1 MDSKSLDKPKI
12 AGIYIR
18 VSTEDQ
24 AREGFSLGEQEEKL
38 KQLCK
43 YKEFE
48 VYKIYKDAGISA
60 KDMEH
65 RPGFQKMIEDMKKGL
80 INYIVAYKLDR
91 VTRSVRDLELLITE
105 LEKYDCYLI
114 CDRDDVNTS
123 TANGRFFVRMLTVLS
138 QLEIEVVSERTKF
151 GLSGAI
157 KAGHLPGN
165 CPLGYY
171 RDKDKRVRL
180 DYSTKDVIKRIFNM
194 YLEGKSYY
202 QIACILDEENVLYP
216 QKEKWKESTVR
227 NIVNNR
233 IYIGDYV
240 RNKTLN
246 DETKE
251 IVYQDVVTPIITRAE
266 WEEVQKQKE
275 KNLQAFCRDRVYI
288 FFQRLK
294 CPKCGETMRCKGSG
308 GKKKKYMY
316 YSCNACHLYYREDL
330 IEEAILHFILSLVE
344 YDWVVKKYFYP
355 ILAEKEDNQL
365 IKLNEQIDN
374 LAKQKK
380 RIKDAYLSGVVEME
394 DFGEDLKLIDEKLNK
409 LEQQRLECMEVDTQN
424 FSLMKIMADRDV
436 ELETRF
442 NSGTFVDDLKNTW
455 NAMSKSEKQEF
466 ISRFIESMVLVKD
479 DKNNSFIIQSINFRS
494 RYVDE
499 LNKLQKIDTLDLAK
513 PTSDMQDAAIY
524 RSMKRITEQE
534 RDEYLEHLKE
544 HYDVKIY
551 DDPYLWAYSY
561 VENVDGS
568 VISMPRQK
576 GNERLIRSFL
586 VDNDK
591 KFPPLDSNGKLRG
604 KYNFVS
610 YRDKGTTDEN
620 ELDTYVQ
627 KMSNLKLKKKRSYHK
642 KESDTSN

>member
-1 MDSKSLDKPKI
+1 
-12 AGIYIR
+12 
-18 VSTEDQ
+18 
-24 AREGFSLGEQEEKL
+24 
-38 KQLCK
+38 
-43 YKEFE
+43 
-48 VYKIYKDAGISA
+48 
-60 KDMEH
+60 MEH
-65 RPGFQKMIEDMKKGL
+65 RPGFQEMMEDMKKGL

-157 KAGHLPGN
+157 KAGHLPGT
-165 CPLGYY
+165 CPIGYY
-171 RDKDKRVRL
+171 RDKDKKIRI
-180 DYSTKDVIKRIFNM
+180 DDSTKDIIKRIFNM

-202 QIACILDEENVLYP
+202 QIACILDEEKVLYP
-216 QKEKWKESTVR
+216 EKEKWKEASVR
-227 NIVNNR
+227 KIVNNR
-233 IYIGDYV
+233 IYVGDYV
-240 RNKTLN
+240 RNKNLN

-251 IVYQDVVTPIITRAE
+251 IVYQDVVAPIITRAE

-275 KNLQAFCRDRVYI
+275 KNMQAFCRDRVYI

-294 CPKCGETMRCKGSG
+294 CPKCGEIMHCKGSG

-316 YSCNACHLYYREDL
+316 YNCNACHLYYREDL
-330 IEEAILHFILSLVE
+330 VEEAILHFILSLVE

-374 LAKQKK
+374 LTKQKK

-409 LEQQRLECMEVDTQN
+409 LEQQKLECMEVDTQN

-479 DKNNSFIIQSINFRS
+479 DKNHTFIIQSINFRS

-499 LNKLQKIDTLDLAK
+499 LNKLQKLDTLDLAK
-513 PTSDMQDAAIY
+513 PTGDMQDVAIY

-627 KMSNLKLKKKRSYHK
+627 KMSNLKLKKRRSYHK